1 MSAGAEMVRRRG
13 LVPQGAV
20 VEAWPDLH
28 VGGGSFWIGEESKA
42 LLDAHGGPDAG
53 PMASELSLPAET
65 VPVFYGP
72 HLCDIESLP
81 REESLKAR
89 VLSGRGIAVAW
100 ITLDRDGQRVTH
112 EPENPQDPIFHQR
125 RAGSTAGHLWRRFA
139 TKREAIE
146 FMQNAWGA
154 ESEGADWARAL
165 PADDFEALLKAHA
178 RSEEP

>member
-1 MSAGAEMVRRRG
+1 MTDGAEMVRRRG

-28 VGGGSFWIGEESKA
+28 VGGSSFWIGEESKA
-42 LLDAHGGPDAG
+42 LLDAQGGPTV
-53 PMASELSLPAET
+53 PELSLPAET

-81 REESLKAR
+81 REESLRAR
-89 VLSGRGIAVAW
+89 TLSGHAIAVAW
-100 ITLDRDGQRVTH
+100 ITLDRDGRRVTH
-112 EPENPQDPIFHQR
+112 EPESPHDPVFHQR
-125 RAGSTAGHLWRRFA
+125 RPGSTAGHLWRRFA

-154 ESEGADWARAL
+154 QTEGADWARRV
-165 PADDFEALLKAHA
+165 PSEDFESLLKAHA
-178 RSEEP
+178 RREAP